1 MFNVRDYL
9 PSDLTSAVRLLE
21 SVQDRADTP
30 RLDPSRFIAEMTN
43 GGFAV
48 VAVVQEEAIG
58 KEAVGEEVVGLVT
71 AHAAST
77 EAWIYGIAIATPWRH
92 QGIGSALLDRLEQ
105 RLLHGGVR
113 RISALLAPGQV
124 GQAALA
130 NRGFAAT
137 EGLVLHEKTEPL
149 APRSFEVVEHWGG
162 MLLPE
167 GLWEQAAGM
176 EREKQVIESR
186 IVDPLASPELAERI
200 GLRPPSAVLLFG
212 PPGTGKT
219 TFAQAVASTLRWPFV
234 ELLPSKL
241 AAAEG
246 TLASELRRAFVELA
260 ELEHVVLFIDEFDEL
275 VPAREGRPA
284 SAGVVNEL
292 LKSIP
297 EFRSRPGRL
306 LVCAT
311 NFVDTIDPAV
321 LRPGRFDLL
330 IGIGPPDK
338 AARAA
343 LWGRQLEQ
351 MDVAD
356 DADPATLADV
366 SAGFTAGDIDLAAQ
380 RAAVTAFQR
389 ARGGQDRA
397 RIEVPDLTTSIA
409 ATKPSISAWMRERFA
424 TQLEEYSRV

>member
-9 PSDLTSAVRLLE
+9 PSDLASAVRLLE
-21 SVQDRADTP
+21 SVQDREDTP

-48 VAVVQEEAIG
+48 VAVAQ
-58 KEAVGEEVVGLVT
+58 KELGDEEVVGLVT
-71 AHAAST
+71 AHAAGAD
-77 EAWIYGIAIATPWRH
+77 AWVYGIAIATPWRH

-105 RLLHGGVR
+105 RLLQSGVR

-124 GQAALA
+124 GEAALA

-137 EGLVLHEKTEPL
+137 EGLVLYEKSEPL
-149 APRSFEVVEHWGG
+149 APRALEVVEQWGG

-176 EREKQVIESR
+176 EREKHVIESR
-186 IVDPLASPELAERI
+186 VVDPLASPDLADRI

-219 TFAQAVASTLRWPFV
+219 TFAQAIASTLRWPFV

-311 NFVDTIDPAV
+311 NFVDSIDPAV

-330 IGIGPPDK
+330 IGIGPPDQT
-338 AARAA
+338 ARAA
-343 LWGRQLEQ
+343 LWARHLDR
-351 MDVAD
+351 MDVSE
-356 DADPATLADV
+356 DADPSALADA

-380 RAAVTAFQR
+380 RAAVAAFQR
-389 ARGGQDRA
+389 ARGGQREA
-397 RIEVPDLTTSIA
+397 RIDVTDLTASIA